1 MPDWSTILRRRPDGR
16 PRIMGVL
23 NVTPDSF
30 HADSRTDGIDSAL
43 KTVAKMLNEGADW
56 IDVGGESTRPGAEPV
71 KVSEEKK
78 RVIPII
84 EAIRKAHPK
93 IAISIDTRRPEVAK
107 VAIEAG
113 ANLINDVSG
122 LRDQKMTEIVLST
135 GVGVCIMHMQGEPE
149 SMQDEPYYSETRTDV
164 ANELLHRAH
173 NLIEAGHPP
182 DRICLDPGIGFG
194 KRLEDNL
201 NLLSDADWI
210 RGPHNL
216 SVLWGVSRKSMFR
229 DLLNRNETSER
240 LAGTLGVAAHAQK
253 VGVDILRVHD
263 VAEHVDLGRT
273 ISELEARR

>member
-1 MPDWSTILRRRPDGR
+1 
-16 PRIMGVL
+16 MGVL

-43 KTVAKMLNEGADW
+43 KTVAKMLNEGADR

-122 LRDQKMTEIVLST
+122 LRDQKMTEIMLST
-135 GVGVCIMHMQGEPE
+135 GVGACIMHMQGEPE

-173 NLIEAGHPP
+173 NLIEAGHP
-182 DRICLDPGIGFG
+182 RSH
-194 KRLEDNL
+194 
-201 NLLSDADWI
+201 LLRPW
-210 RGPHNL
+210 N
-216 SVLWGVSRKSMFR
+216 
-229 DLLNRNETSER
+229 
-240 LAGTLGVAAHAQK
+240 
-253 VGVDILRVHD
+253 
-263 VAEHVDLGRT
+263 
-273 ISELEARR
+273 

>member
-107 VAIEAG
+107 AAIEAG

-149 SMQDEPYYSETRTDV
+149 SMQDEPHYSETRTDV

-216 SVLWGVSRKSMFR
+216 SVLRGVSRKSMIR

-240 LAGTLGVAAHAQK
+240 LAGTLGVAAHALK

-263 VAEHVDLGRT
+263 VAEHGDLGRT

>member
-30 HADSRTDGIDSAL
+30 HSDSRIQGVDSAL
-43 KTVAKMLNEGADW
+43 ASVAKMLNEGVDW

-71 KVSEEKK
+71 EVSEEKQ

-84 EAIRKAHPK
+84 EAIRKAHPE
-93 IAISIDTRRPEVAK
+93 IAISVDTRQPEVARI
-107 VAIEAG
+107 AIESG

-122 LRDQKMTEIVLST
+122 LRDPKMAEIVLTT
-135 GVGVCIMHMQGEPE
+135 GAGVCIMHMQGEPQ
-149 SMQDEPYYSETRTDV
+149 SMQNMPNYSQARSDV
-164 ANELLHRAH
+164 ANELLQRA
-173 NLIEAGHPP
+173 NDLIESGHPP
-182 DRICLDPGIGFG
+182 ERICLDPGIGFG

-201 NLLSDADWI
+201 DLLSDADWL

-216 SVLWGVSRKSMFR
+216 PILWGVSRKSMFR
-229 DLLNRNETSER
+229 DLLQRNETDER
-240 LAGTLGVAAHAQK
+240 LAGTLGVAAHAQN

-273 ISELEARR
+273 LAELGARK